1 MCLVL
6 ATNNTYMMDK
16 NALSELFALRGYNVF
31 KNVISPDL
39 IEKINRKQ
47 SLLVP
52 HRGHAMDYKYYP
64 ADRIHECKDLAVWW
78 SQELSGW
85 TEVQEITKVLI
96 EIIGCLFDEPDSYIA
111 DIITNEP
118 GNTYIKPHIDSPYRF
133 DRWWNEDELL
143 GVQCI
148 IPLCKFTA
156 ENGGTGVLPNSHNTR
171 WVVKDSYAG
180 KYNEEFLA
188 GVVQPDMNVGDV
200 LIYHP
205 RTLHSTMP
213 NQTDTPRRA
222 LLIHITSREMA
233 RLLRRED
240 TIWQEELKKKS
251 TV

>member
-1 MCLVL
+1 MNKQELV
-6 ATNNTYMMDK
+6 T
-16 NALSELFALRGYNVF
+16 LFTEKGFDVF
-31 KNVISPDL
+31 KNVVDKEL

-47 SLLVP
+47 ELLVP
-52 HRGHAMDYKYYP
+52 HRGHARDHKYYP
-64 ADRIHECKDLAVWW
+64 ADRIGECKDLAVWW
-78 SQELSGW
+78 SQELSAW
-85 TEVQEITKVLI
+85 PEVREITQQLI
-96 EIIGCLFDEPDSYIA
+96 ASIGSMFDDPDSYIA

-118 GNTYIKPHIDSPYRF
+118 GNTHIKPHIDSPYRF
-133 DRWWNEDELL
+133 NRWWDEDELL

-148 IPLCKFTA
+148 IPLCKFTT
-156 ENGGTGVLPNSHNTR
+156 ENGGTGLLPDSHNTR

-188 GVVQPDMNVGDV
+188 GVVQPDMDIGDV

-213 NQTDTPRRA
+213 NQTDIPRRA

-233 RLLRRED
+233 RLLRQED

-251 TV
+251 TS

>member
-1 MCLVL
+1 MNKQELV
-6 ATNNTYMMDK
+6 T
-16 NALSELFALRGYNVF
+16 LFTEKGFDVF
-31 KNVISPDL
+31 KNVVDKGL

-47 SLLVP
+47 ELLVP
-52 HRGHAMDYKYYP
+52 HRGHARDHKYYP
-64 ADRIHECKDLAVWW
+64 ADRIGECKDLAVWW
-78 SQELSGW
+78 SQELSAW
-85 TEVQEITKVLI
+85 PEVREITQQLI
-96 EIIGCLFDEPDSYIA
+96 AVIGSMFDDPDSYIA

-118 GNTYIKPHIDSPYRF
+118 GNTHIKPHIDSPYRF
-133 DRWWNEDELL
+133 NRWWNEDELL

-148 IPLCKFTA
+148 IPLCKFTP
-156 ENGGTGVLPNSHNTR
+156 ENGGTGLLPDSHNTR

-188 GVVQPDMNVGDV
+188 GVVQPDMDTGDV

-213 NQTDTPRRA
+213 NQTDIPRRA

-233 RLLRRED
+233 RLLRQED

-251 TV
+251 TS